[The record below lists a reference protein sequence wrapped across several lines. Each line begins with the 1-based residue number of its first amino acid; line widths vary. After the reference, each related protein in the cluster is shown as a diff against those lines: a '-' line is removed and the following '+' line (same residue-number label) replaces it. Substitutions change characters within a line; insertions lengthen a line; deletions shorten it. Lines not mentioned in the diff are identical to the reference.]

1 MIPRDP
7 SSCDRNRRG
16 AGWGLGVIVGV
27 SLLTTACVLV
37 MDADFDKYQAA
48 SLAGPADDASPDSAG
63 GVAGAPV
70 EDADVDASTG
80 GTGAMGGTG
89 GFGGTGT
96 GGTSTGGKGGTG
108 GTGGKGGTGGV
119 SGTGGTGGASPTCDD
134 GVQNQGE
141 LGIDCGGPCPA
152 CPPVGFTHTENFDAF
167 PSWGPDGAYTVTG
180 SCHEDNYVD
189 GWAVT
194 NAADAFFPNASGYY
208 AAIYTDGVLYIGFPC
223 DDSMVSPELQANQAS
238 QVTVEF
244 DSSLLTD
251 TDTKASVWLVRDGV
265 SEEIWQRSTDKLNEH
280 VTIGPLS
287 TAGVT
292 KLRIFFRYEGEFEFY
307 WKVDNVRVEGM

>member
-1 MIPRDP
+1 MIPRSP
-7 SSCDRNRRG
+7 FSFDRSRRG
-16 AGWGLGVIVGV
+16 AGWGLGVVVGS

-48 SLAGPADDASPDSAG
+48 SSASPAEDASPDGAG
-63 GVAGAPV
+63 GMMMDAMG
-70 EDADVDASTG
+70 DADTDAAT
-80 GTGAMGGTG
+80 GGTG
-89 GFGGTGT
+89 GFGGTGAGGT
-96 GGTSTGGKGGTG
+96 SAGGTGGVGGTSTGGSGGIG
-108 GTGGKGGTGGV
+108 GSGGV
-119 SGTGGTGGASPTCDD
+119 SGTGGTGGASPTCSD
-134 GVQNQGE
+134 GIQNQGE
-141 LGIDCGGPCPA
+141 QGVDCGGPCPA
-152 CPPVGFTHTENFDAF
+152 CPPVGFTHTENFDAY
-167 PSWGPDGAYTVTG
+167 PAWGPDGAYTVMG
-180 SCHEDNYVD
+180 SCAEDQYVD

-194 NAADAFFPNASGYY
+194 NATDITFPKASGYY

-223 DDSMVSPELQANQAS
+223 DDSMVSPELQVNQAS

-251 TDTKASVWLVRDGV
+251 NGTKASVWLVRDGMG
-265 SEEIWQRSTDKLNEH
+265 EEIWQRTTDKLNEH

-292 KLRIFFRYEGEFEFY
+292 KLRVFFRYEGEFEFF